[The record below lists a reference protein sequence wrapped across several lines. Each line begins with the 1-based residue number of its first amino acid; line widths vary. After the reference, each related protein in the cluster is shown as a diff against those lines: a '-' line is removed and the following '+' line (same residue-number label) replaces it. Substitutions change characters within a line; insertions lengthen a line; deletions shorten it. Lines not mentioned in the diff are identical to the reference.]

1 MPQMKKYKCLIIDD
15 SMMERDIMEMLISKV
30 GRLEITAIAENGL
43 EAQQILT
50 SQEIDIVFSDID
62 MPELSGIDLL
72 KSLKKAPVFIFVS
85 AHPEYAIDGY
95 NHDVIDFIVKP
106 VSLDRVLRSANKAIE
121 YLDLK
126 NQSEI
131 KQSQATIEND
141 NYFFIRESNDL
152 VKLHFEEVAYI
163 ESMGDFSKIFTIND
177 KRHITLVSLKNLE
190 MQLPTSYFTRIH
202 KQYIVN
208 DHHISAISADEL
220 LVNEKYTLPL
230 SQSLRQGLLDKVV
243 NKKIVT
249 RHLSKE

>member
-141 NYFFIRESNDL
+141 NYFFFYFYQGFPNSIIWFN
-152 VKLHFEEVAYI
+152 Y
-163 ESMGDFSKIFTIND
+163 
-177 KRHITLVSLKNLE
+177 NL
-190 MQLPTSYFTRIH
+190 
-202 KQYIVN
+202 
-208 DHHISAISADEL
+208 ISFI
-220 LVNEKYTLPL
+220 
-230 SQSLRQGLLDKVV
+230 
-243 NKKIVT
+243 I
-249 RHLSKE
+249 